1 MLTDSSRAQRGQ
13 QTGQAD
19 QRFHTSGGPGG
30 RSAISRSLLT
40 SVLVLA
46 SALIIVVLVWQAVVA
61 HGDPDPT
68 AAHGS
73 QAVAVLDIGV
83 LTLREGLEC
92 ILVLAAITASMVG
105 PTRRYRRPVAA
116 GAAFGFVVTILTWW
130 VAVAIVQD
138 LTQSFSAL
146 AVQAVTGLLAIVV
159 LLVVM
164 NWFFH
169 RVYWTG
175 WIAVHTKKKRELVK
189 DAQRQ
194 SVPTARVLWGFG
206 LLGFTSLYREGV
218 EVVLFLQSYR
228 LKLGPVPVREGV
240 LIGLVFTAVVA
251 ILTFVAH
258 RRLPYRQML
267 VLTGVLLTVVLLVM
281 VGEQAQEMQ
290 LVHWLPT
297 TPIHSLDW
305 VVRPWMELWLSIF
318 PTVQTLAAQAIAAV
332 FVLGS
337 YALVRSRM
345 RRATNVAIAA

>member
-258 RRLPYRQML
+258 RRLPYRRDARSHRRAPDR
-267 VLTGVLLTVVLLVM
+267 GAPRD
-281 VGEQAQEMQ
+281 GGRAG
-290 LVHWLPT
+290 PR
-297 TPIHSLDW
+297 DAA
-305 VVRPWMELWLSIF
+305 RP
-318 PTVQTLAAQAIAAV
+318 LAADHADSLAR
-332 FVLGS
+332 LG
-337 YALVRSRM
+337 
-345 RRATNVAIAA
+345 RATLDGALAIDLPDCPDACSTGDSSGVRLGILCARP